1 MASIRRTSPLKGHF
15 MVGKE
20 QHYAPSLLLDFRCRR
35 SFVRALFLSFLA
47 GFFWGLVSFPDLEGP
62 TLSPPHGLF
71 HDPDASSLNSI
82 SVEVEDAEEVGSP
95 FNKLLIIVTPTY
107 NRAAQGYHL
116 TRLAQTLRLV
126 PPPLLWIVVEMKT
139 ATEETADVLRRSGV
153 MYRHLVCR
161 RNTSIT
167 LHRDLRQ
174 RHTALK
180 HIKRH
185 RLDGIVYFADD
196 DNVYTLDLFHRLRQI
211 RLGYIDYGLGGKKFG
226 SCEYGLEAE
235 RDNVEYPL
243 NEITGDVVQSC
254 SFRRFGTWP
263 VAMLLQSKSKIAVEG
278 PVCDGRR
285 VVGWHINE
293 KNTTLQRFP
302 VDMSGFAFNS
312 NILWH
317 PKDVIRLLDTVTDD
331 FEDTGFLEQI
341 IEDEYQMEAVPRDCP
356 RIMHWRL
363 QLEAKHL
370 AYPKGWKIS
379 KNLNGIIPLNQEF

>member
-211 RLGYIDYGLGGKKFG
+211 R
-226 SCEYGLEAE
+226 
-235 RDNVEYPL
+235 
-243 NEITGDVVQSC
+243 
-254 SFRRFGTWP
+254 RFGTWP